1 MNDDPRLLAAL
12 AEAIAP
18 PPAEPSAADIAA
30 LRRAVARRFLP
41 PRPWWR
47 RRATMLLAAAALC
60 TGTAAAVAGGG
71 VPAPVRTIARAAG
84 LPVDSTALVETRA
97 AARRVRAVAS
107 IERFT
112 WEGSGFD
119 AWVFAILRHV
129 VVDVQR
135 ATIGR
140 APAGEP
146 DEAPSPSPGPL
157 DCLLGAESGAA
168 LRAAFERLGAFD
180 REVLELRV
188 VAGLSSDEVA
198 AVVGKRP
205 GAVRMAQARA
215 LDRLR
220 ALLEAWA

>member
-1 MNDDPRLLAAL
+1 VRPDKAGDDVDDTPDQPALVARAREGDAAAWEALYRHLYPKLLAYAVRRL
-12 AEAIAP
+12 DAEAARDAVSETIV
-18 PPAEPSAADIAA
+18 
-30 LRRAVARRFLP
+30 RAVAR
-41 PRPWWR
+41 
-47 RRATMLLAAAALC
+47 
-60 TGTAAAVAGGG
+60 
-71 VPAPVRTIARAAG
+71 
-84 LPVDSTALVETRA
+84 
-97 AARRVRAVAS
+97 